1 MLQFFLRSAAEPQ
14 TVTAPVVTVNWSMV
28 APSVSKSTTTTADT
42 EANIQ
47 TLDGYTTLD
56 EMDGANYA
64 VKTLGSLTHALDT
77 GNNRFE
83 LDAADVTYTALGAGT
98 RNVQGVLLYKHV
110 DGTDANDQ
118 PIAFIEFGS
127 SLSADGSDVTISWDA
142 EGLLQLT

>member
-1 MLQFFLRSAAEPQ
+1 MASLVNNYFKQRVAEGVIDLDADTLKIQ
-14 TVTAPVVTVNWSMV
+14 LLMTN
-28 APSVSKSTTTTADT
+28 TTADT
-42 EANIQ
+42 EANVQ

-110 DGTDANDQ
+110 DGTDGNDQ

-127 SLSADGSDVTISWDA
+127 ALAADGSDVTISWDA

>member
-1 MLQFFLRSAAEPQ
+1 MASLVNNYFKQRVAEGEIDLDAD
-14 TVTAPVVTVNWSMV
+14 TLKILLVMTN
-28 APSVSKSTTTTADT
+28 TTADT

-56 EMDGANYA
+56 EMDGSNYV

-77 GNNRFE
+77 ANDRFE

>member
-1 MLQFFLRSAAEPQ
+1 MASLVNNYFKQRVAEGEIDLDAD
-14 TVTAPVVTVNWSMV
+14 TLKILLVMTN
-28 APSVSKSTTTTADT
+28 TTADT

-47 TLDGYTTLD
+47 TLSAYTTLD
-56 EMDGANYA
+56 EMDGANYE

-77 GNNRFE
+77 VNNRFE
-83 LDAADVTYTALGAGT
+83 LDAGDVTYTALGAGT

-110 DGTDANDQ
+110 DGTDASDQ

>member
-1 MLQFFLRSAAEPQ
+1 MASLVNNYFKQRVAEGEIDLDAD
-14 TVTAPVVTVNWSMV
+14 TLKILLVMTN
-28 APSVSKSTTTTADT
+28 TTADT

-56 EMDGANYA
+56 EMDGSNYE

-83 LDAADVTYTALGAGT
+83 LDEADVTYTALGAGT

-110 DGTDANDQ
+110 DGTDAHDQ

>member
-1 MLQFFLRSAAEPQ
+1 MASLVNNYFKQRVAEGEIDLDAD
-14 TVTAPVVTVNWSMV
+14 TLKILLVMTD
-28 APSVSKSTTTTADT
+28 TTCDT

-47 TLDGYTTLD
+47 TLSGFDDMD
-56 EMDGANYA
+56 EMDGANYE

-77 GNNRFE
+77 SNNRFE
-83 LDAADVTYTALGAGT
+83 LDAANVTYTALGAGS

-127 SLSADGSDVTISWDA
+127 SLSADGSDVTISWDD